1 MARLKLFLDTNIILD
16 LLADRKP
23 FSNAAYKIFREAKR
37 NKWNLYTSSYSI
49 LTTFYILQKELNSRR
64 ANDAIETILKRVEI
78 QDLTKREIE
87 HALHSKTE
95 DLEDAC
101 QIECANS
108 IKDIDYVITRDKK
121 GFLNSII
128 EVLHPDELIETK
140 YTDD

>member
-78 QDLTKREIE
+78 QDLTKRE
-87 HALHSKTE
+87 
-95 DLEDAC
+95 
-101 QIECANS
+101 
-108 IKDIDYVITRDKK
+108 
-121 GFLNSII
+121 
-128 EVLHPDELIETK
+128 
-140 YTDD
+140 